1 MKNKYEC
8 MVDSKN
14 SFPIVSIPDQVS
26 ECLSLY
32 FEFKLEECL
41 KLYES
46 RFLNKMDF
54 VGGNGTV

>member
-1 MKNKYEC
+1 

-54 VGGNGTV
+54 VGGNSTV